1 MQGKHLDI
9 ETPAMRP
16 LWPAVTIEIVTSG
29 DHLNAS
35 CVKITAH
42 PTS

>member
-1 MQGKHLDI
+1 MQGNHLDI
-9 ETPAMRP
+9 ETPAART
-16 LWPAVTIEIVTSG
+16 LWPAATNENVTSG
-29 DHLNAS
+29 DQLNAS

>member
-1 MQGKHLDI
+1 MHANHLDI
-9 ETPAMRP
+9 ETPAAHS
-16 LWPAVTIEIVTSG
+16 LWPAATSEIVTSG
-29 DHLNAS
+29 DQLNAS

>member
-1 MQGKHLDI
+1 MQENHLDI
-9 ETPAMRP
+9 ETPAARL
-16 LWPAVTIEIVTSG
+16 LWPATTSENVTSG